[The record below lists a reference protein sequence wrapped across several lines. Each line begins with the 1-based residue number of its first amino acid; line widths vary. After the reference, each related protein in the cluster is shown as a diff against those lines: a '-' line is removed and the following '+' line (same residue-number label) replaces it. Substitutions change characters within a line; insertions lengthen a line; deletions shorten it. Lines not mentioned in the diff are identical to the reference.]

1 MSRGNGRP
9 SPTPAEELNPDYAT
23 TFEPCA
29 FRCSRA
35 LRSGLCD
42 RSLGDAGSA
51 LPRRG
56 SALPAH
62 PLGSCSP
69 PRRAAADT
77 YDINFNGAATQE
89 QLDFFR
95 RNGFLHLGPA
105 PHRGALVQPA
115 RPCTAEPGA
124 RARER

>member
-1 MSRGNGRP
+1 MSRP

-29 FRCSRA
+29 CRCSRA

-42 RSLGDAGSA
+42 RSVGDAGSA

-95 RNGFLHLGPA
+95 RNGFLHLGKA
-105 PHRGALVQPA
+105 ALNRGALRLGRTA
-115 RPCTAEPGA
+115 RSH
-124 RARER
+124 ER